1 MATIGTDSYL
11 ELAAF
16 KDWCA
21 SRGYDLANYTDPQI
35 EASFVVSAVDYLDPT
50 FEFKGEKLDA
60 NQAMGLPTDEV
71 AIADITSGSAQA
83 AWQQLNGFLFVPM
96 TTQSA
101 NGSVSSE
108 SKSVASLS
116 KSVTYEEGT
125 ARTNTFSTTLIK
137 NLLKPYVKSGSGGF
151 NSYRVL

>member
-1 MATIGTDSYL
+1 
-11 ELAAF
+11 
-16 KDWCA
+16 
-21 SRGYDLANYTDPQI
+21 
-35 EASFVVSAVDYLDPT
+35 
-50 FEFKGEKLDA
+50 
-60 NQAMGLPTDEV
+60 MGLPTDEV
-71 AIADITSGSAQA
+71 AIADITSGAAQA

-137 NLLKPYVKSGSGGF
+137 NLLKPYIKSGAGGF